1 MKKIYGAVLMFSLS
15 LFALSCKKDTVSIE
29 TLSKAGEEFYF
40 GEKVPVWAGTRGD
53 LRNLSYSWTA
63 TGGTFDGW
71 RTQDLYEN
79 LWIAPA
85 KVGEYTVTAT
95 AKDGKASA
103 SRSTTM
109 KVTRYFFDEFQSS
122 YTFDGNGWAQ
132 SNATATE
139 ITESDPDKARV
150 ELLANATS
158 GPNIRRTLNLAE
170 LKIPFSISTKFGWK
184 TFFRANQAITVSVYF
199 VQPTANPNYPYMRE
213 IRWEIWP
220 TVNPA
225 TTDNYQVRYETFIPA
240 NASSSKFSA
249 AGAVLPAPQPLIT
262 PVKGR
267 KPELAIANGGEKTI
281 SISIDANNMVHAYI
295 DGVLW
300 FQSNGFKT
308 WLDHVKGAYPG
319 FEDPIVKEFRIAFP
333 GKANNNEAGTVLTVN
348 NVYINNDGTI
358 LK

>member
-1 MKKIYGAVLMFSLS
+1 MRKIYGAVLMLLLS
-15 LFALSCKKDTVSIE
+15 ILSFSCKKEKIE
-29 TLSKAGEEFYF
+29 IQTLSKAGDEFYF
-40 GEKVPVWAGTRGD
+40 GEKVPVWAATTGD
-53 LRNLSYSWTA
+53 LDKLKYSWSA

-79 LWIAPA
+79 LWIAPNTP
-85 KVGEYTVTAT
+85 GEYTVTVT
-95 AKDGKASA
+95 AKDGKATS
-103 SRSTTM
+103 SRSTKM
-109 KVTRYFFDEFQSS
+109 KVTRYFFDEFQSAF
-122 YTFDGNGWAQ
+122 TFNGNGWTQ
-132 SNATATE
+132 SNTTQAL
-139 ITESDPDKARV
+139 ITDSDANKAKV
-150 ELLANATS
+150 ELTASATS

-199 VQPTANPNYPYMRE
+199 VQPAENANYPYMRE

-225 TTDNYQVRYETFIPA
+225 TTDNYQIRYETFVPE

-249 AGAVLPAPQPLIT
+249 VGAVLPAPQPLFT

-267 KPELAIANGGEKTI
+267 KPELAFANGVEKTI
-281 SISIDANNMVHAYI
+281 SISIDASNVVHAYI

-300 FQSNGFKT
+300 FQSNGFKD
-308 WLDHVKGAYPG
+308 WLDFAKTKYPG
-319 FEDPIVKEFRIAFP
+319 FQDPIVKEFRIAFP
-333 GKANNNEAGTVLTVN
+333 ARANNNETGSVLTVN
-348 NVYINNDGTI
+348 SVYINNDGTI

>member
-1 MKKIYGAVLMFSLS
+1 MRKIYGAVLVFSLS
-15 LFALSCKKDTVSIE
+15 MLALSCKKEKVEIE

-53 LRNLSYSWTA
+53 LKNLSYSWTA

-79 LWIAPA
+79 LWIAPT
-85 KVGEYTVTAT
+85 KVGEYIVTAT
-95 AKDGKASA
+95 AKDGKATA
-103 SRSTTM
+103 SRSTAM

-122 YTFDGNGWAQ
+122 FTFDGNGWAQ

-139 ITESDPDKARV
+139 IDDSDPNKARV

-170 LKIPFSISTKFGWK
+170 LKIPFSVSTKFGWK
-184 TFFRANQAITVSVYF
+184 TFFRPTQSITLSVYF
-199 VQPTANPNYPYMRE
+199 VQPAANPTIPYMRE
-213 IRWEIWP
+213 LRLQIQP

-225 TTDNYQVRYETFIPA
+225 TTDNFTVGFESYIPS

-249 AGAVLPAPQPLIT
+249 VGAVLPAPPPLFT
-262 PVKGR
+262 VVRGR
-267 KPELAIANGGEKTI
+267 KPELAFANGQERTI
-281 SISIDANNMVHAYI
+281 SMSIDAANVVHVYI

-300 FQSNGFKT
+300 FQSNGYKDWVT
-308 WLDHVKGAYPG
+308 YCKGAYPG
-319 FEDPIVKEFRIAFP
+319 FPDPIVKEFRIAFP
-333 GKANNNEAGTVLTVN
+333 AKANSNEAGSVLVVN
-348 NVYINNDGTI
+348 NVYINDDGTI

>member
-1 MKKIYGAVLMFSLS
+1 MRKIYGAVLMFSLS
-15 LFALSCKKDTVSIE
+15 LFALSCKKDTVEIE

-53 LRNLSYSWTA
+53 LRNLSYSWSA

-79 LWIAPA
+79 LWIAPTT
-85 KVGEYTVTAT
+85 VGEYTVTAT

-122 YTFDGNGWAQ
+122 FTFDGNGWAQ
-132 SNATATE
+132 SNTTQVE
-139 ITESDPDKARV
+139 VRDSDANKARV
-150 ELLANATS
+150 ELTANGTS

-170 LKIPFSISTKFGWK
+170 LKIPFSINTKFGWK
-184 TFFRANQAITVSVYF
+184 TFFRANQAITISVYF
-199 VQPTANPNYPYMRE
+199 VQPSDNPTIPYMRE

-225 TTDNYQVRYETFIPA
+225 TTDNYQIRYETFTPN
-240 NASSSKFSA
+240 NASSSRFSA
-249 AGAVLPAPQPLIT
+249 VGAVLPDPQPLIS

-267 KPELAIANGGEKTI
+267 KAELAIANGAEKNI
-281 SISIDANNMVHAYI
+281 SISIDAANVVHAYI

-300 FQSNGFKT
+300 FSSNGFKD
-308 WLDHVKGAYPG
+308 WLDFAKGKYPG
-319 FEDPIVKEFRIAFP
+319 FPDPIVKEFRIAFP
-333 GKANNNEAGTVLTVN
+333 AKANSNETGSTVFVN
-348 NVYINNDGTI
+348 SVYINNDGTI